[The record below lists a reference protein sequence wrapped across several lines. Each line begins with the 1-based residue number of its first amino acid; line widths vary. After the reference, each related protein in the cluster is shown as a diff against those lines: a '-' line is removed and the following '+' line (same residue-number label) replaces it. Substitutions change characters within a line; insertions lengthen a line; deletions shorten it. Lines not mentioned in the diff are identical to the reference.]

1 MIFLKSI
8 KAMLHSTTYQK
19 MMIKIISTILC
30 IFTDNSLSAQY
41 SGWRDQFVKWN
52 LEFRYNKVFF
62 IGSSDVN
69 INKYSFLLSADVA
82 LNENDVFDSS
92 TLYLQPYFELSLPYS
107 FNDKI
112 SFSNYS
118 VGLHVKKFMNGQNQ
132 KNNFYFIIGGKIDIT
147 ASTIID
153 KKYKKLKNDF
163 LFDAGVGYTVTN
175 RAELYFLYTRG
186 FNKIYLQEDLT
197 SQMAVQTYSVG
208 IRFGLLNNW
217 WFR

>member
-1 MIFLKSI
+1 
-8 KAMLHSTTYQK
+8 MLHSTTYQK